1 MENGSY
7 ELLQSLFRLNKAILR
22 LAEKEAEQHGLTAMQ
37 MFALKAIALHPNMRL
52 NELAESLYLTNST
65 VSGIVDRLVQQEFV
79 NRVSSKDDRR
89 AVVLCLTDKGKSRLK
104 AFMGGNTV
112 LKQKMY
118 LITER
123 YGAELENL
131 LRLHNEMLEILTSE
145 EE

>member
-1 MENGSY
+1 MDNSSY
-7 ELLQSLFRLNKAILR
+7 ELLQSLFRLNKAILS

-79 NRVSSKDDRR
+79 NRVSSKEDRR
-89 AVVLCLTDKGKSRLK
+89 AVVLCLTEKGKSRLK

>member
-7 ELLQSLFRLNKAILR
+7 ELLKSLFRLNKAILR

-89 AVVLCLTDKGKSRLK
+89 AVVLCLTEKGKSRLK

-112 LKQKMY
+112 LKQKC
-118 LITER
+118 T
-123 YGAELENL
+123 
-131 LRLHNEMLEILTSE
+131 
-145 EE
+145 